1 MRRLASG
8 LFWAALSG
16 SKHQE
21 FGAMMMSSMA
31 AFTNSDAVLRKILT
45 TTRTI
50 ALVGAS
56 LKPERPSN
64 EVLEILLHAGYNV
77 IPVNPGLAG
86 QTIHGQKVYAR
97 LTDIPVAIDMVD
109 IFRRSED
116 AGKVVD
122 EAIAVSA
129 KSVWL
134 QIGVIDGAAAERAV
148 AAGLDVAMNVC
159 PAIELPRLGI
169 RGPSLDEQ

>member
-1 MRRLASG
+1 MKRVLMRSSG
-8 LFWAALSG
+8 IRATSSG
-16 SKHQE
+16 VS
-21 FGAMMMSSMA
+21 FA
-31 AFTNSDAVLRKILT
+31 NSDHVLRKILT
-45 TTRTI
+45 TSRTI

-56 LKPERPSN
+56 HKPERPSN
-64 EVLEILLHAGYNV
+64 EVLEILLRAGYTV

-86 QTIHGQKVYAR
+86 QTIHGQTVYAT
-97 LTDIPVAIDMVD
+97 LFDIPVPIDMVD

-122 EAIAVSA
+122 DAIAIAA

-134 QIGVIDGAAAERAV
+134 QIGVIDHAAAHRAL

-159 PAIELPRLGI
+159 PAQELPRLGI
-169 RGPSLDEQ
+169 SGPM

>member
-1 MRRLASG
+1 
-8 LFWAALSG
+8 
-16 SKHQE
+16 
-21 FGAMMMSSMA
+21 MST
-31 AFTNSDAVLRKILT
+31 FQNSDAVLRKILT
-45 TTRTI
+45 NTRTI

-56 LKPERPSN
+56 PKPERPSN
-64 EVLEILLHAGYNV
+64 EVLEILLRAGYNV

-86 QTIHGQKVYAR
+86 QIIHGQTVYAN
-97 LTDIPVAIDMVD
+97 LTDIPVAVDMVD

-122 EAIAVSA
+122 EAISIAA

-134 QIGVIDGAAAERAV
+134 QIGVIDEAAAARAK

-159 PAIELPRLGI
+159 PAQELPRLGI
-169 RGPSLDEQ
+169 RGPSDDIKASI